1 MDDSVD
7 KQLSDHLRQTLDGYQ
22 TPYQIGAWE
31 AFDRARQPAKRRLGI
46 WYRYVAAA
54 SVLAGILL
62 APLWL
67 DDARLPSPTLSG
79 SVASRSTQPGQT
91 SALKKTTSLL
101 PAVPVPAYRERVV
114 AMNRRTTQNHP
125 GLIGSSVKLLVRRNS
140 PHAAPQIA
148 RFAPTDKIERLDT
161 LRKTDADRSK
171 TGNQSVTVLSSGPTN
186 PVGSGSGQP
195 PTAPVVSGTATTHP
209 TLISVATALALTE
222 TATPDQ
228 QRERHRV
235 VTWSVALNPQTAY
248 VPNGRSSL
256 TLGGGV
262 VSDIALSRRFSVT
275 TGLSVAQQTV
285 GLPRP
290 ANQVMTMGRQLT
302 GTDARFV
309 LVDLPLNFTYQVGK
323 RTKPLVRVSAG
334 LSSLA
339 FLKQQY
345 DDSYLTSQTQVT
357 QVIDLNGRPQTVRQ
371 TTQVKEVQTRQET
384 VEGGVYWGR
393 LLNLSV
399 GIERPLSRRTVFAVE
414 PYLKYPI
421 GPLTGENLSVGSAGV
436 SVRVGIR

>member
-1 MDDSVD
+1 MDDSAD
-7 KQLSDHLRQTLDGYQ
+7 KQLADHLRQTLDSYQ
-22 TPYQIGAWE
+22 TPYQLGAWE
-31 AFDRARQPAKRRLGI
+31 AFDHARQPAKRRFGV

-54 SVLAGILL
+54 SVLGGMLL

-67 DDARLPSPTLSG
+67 DDAHLPSPTPSG
-79 SVASRSTQPGQT
+79 SVASRSAQPGQA
-91 SALKKTTSLL
+91 SAQKQQSLL
-101 PAVPVPAYRERVV
+101 LPGVAVPASREPVM
-114 AMNRRTTQNHP
+114 ATNQRTTQNQP
-125 GLIGSSVKLLVRRNS
+125 VRIGSSVNLFVRTTQPPGS
-140 PHAAPQIA
+140 PQIA
-148 RFAPTDKIERLDT
+148 RFAPTDKTERLDT
-161 LRKTDADRSK
+161 GRKPDADRSK
-171 TGNQSVTVLSSGPTN
+171 TGNQSVAVIAGGPSN
-186 PVGSGSGQP
+186 PVGNESGQP
-195 PTAPVVSGTATTHP
+195 PTAPVVSGTATTQT
-209 TLISVATALALTE
+209 TLISVATALAMTE

-228 QRERHRV
+228 QRERRRV
-235 VTWSVALNPQTAY
+235 VTWSLALAPQTAY

-262 VSDIALSRRFSVT
+262 VSDIALNRRFSVT

-290 ANQVMTMGRQLT
+290 AYQVMATGRQLT

-309 LVDLPLNFTYQVGK
+309 LVDLPLNLTYQIGK

-339 FLKQQY
+339 FLRQQY
-345 DDSYLTSQTQVT
+345 ADSYLTPQTQVT

-371 TTQVKEVQTRQET
+371 TTQIKEVQIRPET
-384 VEGGVYWGR
+384 VAGGVYWGR
-393 LLNLSV
+393 LLNLSF

-421 GPLTGENLSVGSAGV
+421 GPLTAENLSIGSAGV